1 MFVEGTLGAVGRMEH
16 GMMGCVGAGS
26 KRCFQV
32 SVGTVN
38 PHLSLSLSLSSLVAM
53 LQRPFELVP
62 REVLPDGQL

>member
-1 MFVEGTLGAVGRMEH
+1 MLGAVGSMEH
-16 GMMGCVGAGS
+16 GMMGTVGAGS

-38 PHLSLSLSLSSLVAM
+38 PDLSLSFSLVAM

-62 REVLPDGQL
+62 REVLSDGQL